1 MYDINFL
8 QIFTICQSWCW
19 VILGTAAKKAPR
31 VAEAERNVSKQL
43 CFMVI
48 VLYFAPQQYAPENE
62 PMWEPHPNPYHIE
75 FRDPSKFKEIKTFT
89 AYNMLYQV

>member
-1 MYDINFL
+1 
-8 QIFTICQSWCW
+8 
-19 VILGTAAKKAPR
+19 
-31 VAEAERNVSKQL
+31 
-43 CFMVI
+43 MVI